1 MFRHRFDPSSLI
13 AAVVFLGVAVCY
25 LGGRPPV
32 WVVPGVAVALGVML
46 VFRGIF
52 RARRRDPRVR

>member
-32 WVVPGVAVALGVML
+32 WAAPGVAVALGIVL
-46 VFRGIF
+46 VLRGLFRS
-52 RARRRDPRVR
+52 RRHEP